1 MAEGS
6 VAGLGEGLCW
16 ASAFRF
22 RTGQEVGV
30 YLGLVSVEARSLS
43 RTGDSY
49 GTAAVSGVLMDDPS
63 DEDIISSITG
73 GPCLVVLLLTT
84 P

>member
-1 MAEGS
+1 
-6 VAGLGEGLCW
+6 VTC
-16 ASAFRF
+16 
-22 RTGQEVGV
+22 
-30 YLGLVSVEARSLS
+30 
-43 RTGDSY
+43 
-49 GTAAVSGVLMDDPS
+49 GTAAVSRVLMGDPS